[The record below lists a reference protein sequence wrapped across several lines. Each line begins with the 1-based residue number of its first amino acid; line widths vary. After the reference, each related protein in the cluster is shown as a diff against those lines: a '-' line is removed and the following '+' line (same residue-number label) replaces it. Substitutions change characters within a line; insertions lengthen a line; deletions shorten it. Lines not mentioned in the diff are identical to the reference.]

1 MFKGLSNLASL
12 MRSAQEMQARMTEL
26 QESLRQLRIEGIAG
40 GGMVKVEV
48 NGQQQILSCRIEP
61 ELLGSGDREVLED
74 LVVAATNQALEKAKA
89 AAAQEMS
96 KLAGD
101 VDIPGL
107 GNMLEQFGMGQS

>member
-1 MFKGLSNLASL
+1 MFKGLSNFASL
-12 MRSAQEMQARMTEL
+12 MRSAQEMQTRMTEL

-48 NGQQQILSCRIEP
+48 NGQQQVLSCRIEP
-61 ELLGSGDREVLED
+61 ELFSDREVLED

-107 GNMLEQFGMGQS
+107 GSMLEKFGMGQS

>member
-12 MRSAQEMQARMTEL
+12 MRSAHEMQSRMAEL
-26 QESLRQLRIEGIAG
+26 QESLRQLRVEGSAG

-48 NGQQQILSCRIEP
+48 NGQQQVLSCRIEP
-61 ELLGSGDREVLED
+61 ELFGSGDREVLED
-74 LVVAATNQALEKAKA
+74 LIVAATNQALEKAKA

-101 VDIPGL
+101 VDLTGL
-107 GNMLEQFGMGQS
+107 GDMLEKFGMGQS

>member
-12 MRSAQEMQARMTEL
+12 MRSAQEMQTRMAGL

-48 NGQQQILSCRIEP
+48 NGQQQVLSCRIEP
-61 ELLGSGDREVLED
+61 ELLADREVLED
-74 LVVAATNQALEKAKA
+74 LLVAATNQALERAKA

-107 GNMLEQFGMGQS
+107 GNMLEKFGMGQS